1 MENLCPQTDRIH
13 RRAIIYMYMDRANIY
28 RIITIAALLMAF
40 TAGVA
45 AQEYVAPPVE
55 VSDQKVKKDGKVY
68 YSHVVLERQTLFSI
82 SKAYNVTQDDIYD
95 ANPGLKESGLKKNA
109 IIMIPMTAEVKED
122 AAPKQESTA
131 RDESVEKVEQ
141 QSAVAS
147 VQKIHIVRWYETLKD
162 IAAKYNVSESAIIAA
177 NNLKDGKV
185 KNRQKLIVPTKEY
198 AAEVIQDQPASE
210 VAGPVEDEED
220 MDLETA
226 FEDKDEEE
234 NTPGYISKDKI
245 KTTVLLP
252 LKATGSSSSKS
263 NMDFYSGVLLAARE
277 LGESGINIDMGVY
290 DISSG
295 SFGAT
300 KNELESSDII
310 IGPVAAADI
319 NRLYTVAPGIKALV
333 SPLDPKA
340 EELTDR
346 YSTMVHA
353 PAPRMAQYEDVTQ
366 WVKEDL
372 MPGDRVI
379 VISEKEARKGDEG
392 KILRAAIDSAHI
404 EYTPFSYSILEG
416 RKIQEPLEA
425 TMTAEAVNRVV
436 IASESEAFVNDV
448 VRNLNLTIHNKFNV
462 VLYAPAKIRTFETI
476 EIENFHNTNLHAS
489 LTYYIDYDN
498 ADVKK
503 FIRKYRTLFQ
513 TEPTQFAFQGYDVA
527 RYFLGLCAKYGE
539 DWIQYAEDA
548 KMLQSTFDLKPSG
561 NGYINGGIRRI
572 VYGPDYSVETVR

>member
-1 MENLCPQTDRIH
+1 MN
-13 RRAIIYMYMDRANIY
+13 MDRATIS
-28 RIITIAALLMAF
+28 RIFAVAALMMTYA
-40 TAGVA
+40 TGIA

-68 YSHVVLERQTLFSI
+68 YSHVVLERQTLYSI
-82 SKAYNVTQDDIYD
+82 SKAYNVNQDEIFN
-95 ANPGLKESGLKKNA
+95 ANPGLKEVGLKKNA
-109 IIMIPMTAEVKED
+109 IIMIPMASEVREESIVKE
-122 AAPKQESTA
+122 
-131 RDESVEKVEQ
+131 EQ
-141 QSAVAS
+141 KNTVAS

-177 NNLKDGKV
+177 NNLNDGKI
-185 KNRQKLIVPTKEY
+185 KNRQKLIIPTGEY
-198 AAEVIQDQPASE
+198 ATELAPEQQEME
-210 VAGPVEDEED
+210 VAQQTEEEEN

-226 FEDKDEEE
+226 FDEKTEEDSSAF
-234 NTPGYISKDKI
+234 ISKDKI

-277 LGESGINIDMGVY
+277 LGESGINIDMNVY
-290 DISSG
+290 DISNG

-310 IGPVAAADI
+310 IGPVAATDI
-319 NRLYTVAPGIKALV
+319 NRIFTVAPEIKALV

-340 EELTDR
+340 EQLTER
-346 YSTMVHA
+346 YRTIVHA
-353 PAPRMAQYEDVTQ
+353 PAPRTAQYEDLAQ
-366 WVKEDL
+366 WINEDL
-372 MPGDRVI
+372 MPGDKVI

-392 KILRAAIDSAHI
+392 KILRAVIDSAHI
-404 EYTPFSYSILEG
+404 VYTPFAYSILEG

-425 TMTAEAVNRVV
+425 NMTAEGVNRIV

-503 FIRKYRTLFQ
+503 FIKKYRTLFK

-539 DWIQYAEDA
+539 EWMQYAEDA
-548 KMLQSTFDLKPSG
+548 SMLQSTFDLRSSG
-561 NGYINGGIRRI
+561 CGYINGGIRRI
-572 VYGPDYSVETVR
+572 VYGNEYSIEILK

>member
-1 MENLCPQTDRIH
+1 MN
-13 RRAIIYMYMDRANIY
+13 MDRATIS
-28 RIITIAALLMAF
+28 RIFAVAALMMTYA
-40 TAGVA
+40 TGIA

-68 YSHVVLERQTLFSI
+68 YSHVVLERQTLYSI
-82 SKAYNVTQDDIYD
+82 SKAYNVNQDEIFN
-95 ANPGLKESGLKKNA
+95 ANPGLKEVGLKKNA
-109 IIMIPMTAEVKED
+109 IIMIPMASEVREESIVKE
-122 AAPKQESTA
+122 
-131 RDESVEKVEQ
+131 EQ
-141 QSAVAS
+141 KNTVAS

-177 NNLKDGKV
+177 NNLNDGKI
-185 KNRQKLIVPTKEY
+185 KNRQKLIIPTEEY
-198 AAEVIQDQPASE
+198 ATELAPEQQEME
-210 VAGPVEDEED
+210 VAQTEEEEN

-226 FEDKDEEE
+226 FDEKTEEDSSAF
-234 NTPGYISKDKI
+234 ISKDKI

-277 LGESGINIDMGVY
+277 LGESGINIDMNVY
-290 DISSG
+290 DISNG
-295 SFGAT
+295 TFGAT

-310 IGPVAAADI
+310 IGPVAATDI
-319 NRLYTVAPGIKALV
+319 NRIFTVAPEIKALV

-340 EELTDR
+340 EQLTER
-346 YSTMVHA
+346 YRTIVHA
-353 PAPRMAQYEDVTQ
+353 PAPRTAQYEDLAQ
-366 WVKEDL
+366 WINEDL
-372 MPGDRVI
+372 MPGDKVM

-392 KILRAAIDSAHI
+392 KILRAVIDSAHI
-404 EYTPFSYSILEG
+404 VYTPFAYSILEG

-425 TMTAEAVNRVV
+425 NMTAEGVNRIV

-503 FIRKYRTLFQ
+503 FIKKYRTLFK

-539 DWIQYAEDA
+539 DWMQYAEDA
-548 KMLQSTFDLKPSG
+548 SMLQSTFDLRSSG
-561 NGYINGGIRRI
+561 CGYINGGIRRI
-572 VYGPDYSVETVR
+572 VYGNEYSIEILK

>member
-1 MENLCPQTDRIH
+1 MN
-13 RRAIIYMYMDRANIY
+13 MDRATIS
-28 RIITIAALLMAF
+28 RIFAVAALMMTYA
-40 TAGVA
+40 TGIA

-55 VSDQKVKKDGKVY
+55 VSDQNVKKDRKVY
-68 YSHVVLERQTLFSI
+68 YSHVVLERQTLYSI
-82 SKAYNVTQDDIYD
+82 SKAYNVNQDEIFN
-95 ANPGLKESGLKKNA
+95 ANSGLKEVGLKKNA
-109 IIMIPMTAEVKED
+109 IIMIPMASEVREESIVKE
-122 AAPKQESTA
+122 
-131 RDESVEKVEQ
+131 EQ
-141 QSAVAS
+141 KNTVAS

-177 NNLKDGKV
+177 NNLNDGKI
-185 KNRQKLIVPTKEY
+185 KNRQKLIIPTEEY
-198 AAEVIQDQPASE
+198 ATELAPEQQEME
-210 VAGPVEDEED
+210 VAQTEEEEN

-226 FEDKDEEE
+226 FDEKTEEDSSAF
-234 NTPGYISKDKI
+234 ISKDKI

-263 NMDFYSGVLLAARE
+263 NMYFYSGVLLAARE
-277 LGESGINIDMGVY
+277 LGESGINIDMNVY
-290 DISSG
+290 DISNG

-310 IGPVAAADI
+310 IGPVAATDI
-319 NRLYTVAPGIKALV
+319 NRIFTVAPEIKALV

-340 EELTDR
+340 EQLTER
-346 YSTMVHA
+346 YRTIVHA
-353 PAPRMAQYEDVTQ
+353 PAPRTAQYEDLAQ
-366 WVKEDL
+366 WINEDL
-372 MPGDRVI
+372 MPGDKVM

-392 KILRAAIDSAHI
+392 KILRAVIDSAHI
-404 EYTPFSYSILEG
+404 VYTPFAYSILEG

-425 TMTAEAVNRVV
+425 NMTAEGVNRIV

-503 FIRKYRTLFQ
+503 FIKKYRTLFK

-539 DWIQYAEDA
+539 EWMQYAEDA
-548 KMLQSTFDLKPSG
+548 SMLQSTFDLRSSG
-561 NGYINGGIRRI
+561 CGYINGGIRRI
-572 VYGPDYSVETVR
+572 VYGNEYSIEILK

>member
-1 MENLCPQTDRIH
+1 
-13 RRAIIYMYMDRANIY
+13 MDRATIS
-28 RIITIAALLMAF
+28 RIFAVAALMMTF
-40 TAGVA
+40 TASIA

-55 VSDQKVKKDGKVY
+55 VSDQKVKKDGKVF
-68 YSHVVLERQTLFSI
+68 YSHVVLERQTLYSI
-82 SKAYNVTQDDIYD
+82 SKAYNVTQDEIFE
-95 ANPGLKESGLKKNA
+95 ANPGLKEVGLKKNA
-109 IIMIPMTAEVKED
+109 IIMIPMAAEVKE
-122 AAPKQESTA
+122 EVTA
-131 RDESVEKVEQ
+131 KPDEPTKKEAENKEEQ
-141 QSAVAS
+141 KSAVAS
-147 VQKIHIVRWYETLKD
+147 VQKIHTVRWYETLKD

-177 NNLKDGKV
+177 NNLNDGKI
-185 KNRQKLIVPTKEY
+185 KNRQKLIIPTEEY
-198 AAEVIQDQPASE
+198 ATELTPEQQEVE
-210 VAGPVEDEED
+210 VAQTEEEEN

-226 FEDKDEEE
+226 FDEKTDEDSSAF
-234 NTPGYISKDKI
+234 ISKDKI

-277 LGESGINIDMGVY
+277 LGESGINIDMNVY
-290 DISSG
+290 DISNG

-319 NRLYTVAPGIKALV
+319 NRLYAVAPEIKALI

-340 EELTDR
+340 EQLIDR
-346 YSTMVHA
+346 YCTMVHA
-353 PAPRMAQYEDVTQ
+353 PAPRMSQYEDIAQ
-366 WVKEDL
+366 WIKEDL

-392 KILRAAIDSAHI
+392 RILRAAIDSAHI
-404 EYTPFSYSILEG
+404 AYTPFSYSILEG

-425 TMTAEAVNRVV
+425 KMTAEGANRVV

-476 EIENFHNTNLHAS
+476 EIENFHNANLHAS
-489 LTYYIDYDN
+489 LTYYIDYSN
-498 ADVKK
+498 ADVKS
-503 FIRKYRTLFQ
+503 FIKKYRTLFK

-527 RYFLGLCAKYGE
+527 RYFLGMCAKYGE
-539 DWIQYAEDA
+539 AWMSHREEAS
-548 KMLQSTFDLKPSG
+548 MLQSTFDIKPAG
-561 NGYINGGIRRI
+561 NGYINEGIRRI
-572 VYGPDYSVETVR
+572 VYGPDYSVTVVR

>member
-1 MENLCPQTDRIH
+1 
-13 RRAIIYMYMDRANIY
+13 MDRATIS
-28 RIITIAALLMAF
+28 RIFAVAALMVAF
-40 TAGVA
+40 TASIA

-55 VSDQKVKKDGKVY
+55 VSDQKVKKDGKVF
-68 YSHVVLERQTLFSI
+68 YSHIVLERQTLYSI
-82 SKAYNVTQDDIYD
+82 SKAYNVTQDAIFE
-95 ANPGLKESGLKKNA
+95 ANPGLKEVGLKKNA
-109 IIMIPMTAEVKED
+109 IIMIPMAAEVREEVTAKPEEPTKKE
-122 AAPKQESTA
+122 AADKE
-131 RDESVEKVEQ
+131 EKKN
-141 QSAVAS
+141 AVAS
-147 VQKIHIVRWYETLKD
+147 VQKIHTVRWYETLKD

-177 NNLKDGKV
+177 NNLNDGKI
-185 KNRQKLIVPTKEY
+185 KNRQKLIIPTDEY
-198 AAEVIQDQPASE
+198 ATDMVPEQQEVEIAQK
-210 VAGPVEDEED
+210 EEEEN

-226 FEDKDEEE
+226 FDEKTDEDSSAFIAKD
-234 NTPGYISKDKI
+234 NI

-277 LGESGINIDMGVY
+277 LGESGINIDMNVY
-290 DISSG
+290 DISNG

-319 NRLYTVAPGIKALV
+319 TRLYAVAPEIKALI

-340 EELTDR
+340 EQLIDR
-346 YSTMVHA
+346 YCTMVHA
-353 PAPRMAQYEDVTQ
+353 PAPRMAQYEDIAQ
-366 WVKEDL
+366 WLREDL

-379 VISEKEARKGDEG
+379 VISEKEVRKGDEG
-392 KILRAAIDSAHI
+392 RILRAAIDSAHI
-404 EYTPFSYSILEG
+404 AYTPFSYSILEG

-425 TMTAEAVNRVV
+425 NMTAEGVNRVV

-489 LTYYIDYDN
+489 LTYYIDYSN
-498 ADVKK
+498 ADVKS
-503 FIRKYRTLFQ
+503 FIKKYRTLFK

-539 DWIQYAEDA
+539 EWMLHREDA
-548 KMLQSTFDLKPSG
+548 SMLQSTFDIKPAG
-561 NGYINGGIRRI
+561 NGYINEGIRRI
-572 VYGPDYSVETVR
+572 VYGPEYSVTVVR

>member
-1 MENLCPQTDRIH
+1 
-13 RRAIIYMYMDRANIY
+13 MDRATIS
-28 RIITIAALLMAF
+28 RIFAVAALMVAF
-40 TAGVA
+40 TASIA

-55 VSDQKVKKDGKVY
+55 VSDQKVKKDGKVF
-68 YSHVVLERQTLFSI
+68 YSHIVLERQTLYSI
-82 SKAYNVTQDDIYD
+82 SKAYNVTQDAIFE
-95 ANPGLKESGLKKNA
+95 ANPGLKEVGLKKNA
-109 IIMIPMTAEVKED
+109 IIMIPMAAEVKEEVTAKPEEPTKKE
-122 AAPKQESTA
+122 AADKE
-131 RDESVEKVEQ
+131 EKKN
-141 QSAVAS
+141 AVAS
-147 VQKIHIVRWYETLKD
+147 VQKIHTVRWYETLKD

-177 NNLKDGKV
+177 NNLNDGKI
-185 KNRQKLIVPTKEY
+185 KNRQKLIIPTDEY
-198 AAEVIQDQPASE
+198 ATDMVPEQQEVEIAQR
-210 VAGPVEDEED
+210 EEEEN

-226 FEDKDEEE
+226 FDEKTDEDSSAFIAKD
-234 NTPGYISKDKI
+234 NI

-277 LGESGINIDMGVY
+277 LGESGINIDMNVY
-290 DISSG
+290 DISNG

-319 NRLYTVAPGIKALV
+319 TRLYAVAPEIKALI

-340 EELTDR
+340 EQLIDR
-346 YSTMVHA
+346 YHTMVHA
-353 PAPRMAQYEDVTQ
+353 PAPRMAQYEDIAQ
-366 WVKEDL
+366 WLREDL

-379 VISEKEARKGDEG
+379 VISEKEVRKGDEG
-392 KILRAAIDSAHI
+392 RILRAAIDSAHI
-404 EYTPFSYSILEG
+404 AYTPFSYSILEG

-425 TMTAEAVNRVV
+425 NMTAEGVNRVV

-489 LTYYIDYDN
+489 LTYYIDYSN
-498 ADVKK
+498 ADVKN
-503 FIRKYRTLFQ
+503 FIKKYRALFK

-539 DWIQYAEDA
+539 QWMLHREGAS
-548 KMLQSTFDLKPSG
+548 MLQSTFDIKPAG
-561 NGYINGGIRRI
+561 NGYINEGIRRI
-572 VYGPDYSVETVR
+572 IYGPEYSVTVVR

>member
-1 MENLCPQTDRIH
+1 
-13 RRAIIYMYMDRANIY
+13 MYMDRVTIS
-28 RIITIAALLMAF
+28 RTITVAALLLAF
-40 TAGVA
+40 AAVAG

-68 YSHVVLERQTLFSI
+68 YSHVVLERQTLYSI
-82 SKAYNVTQDDIYD
+82 SKAYNVTQDEILD
-95 ANPGLKESGLKKNA
+95 ANPGLKESGLKKNS
-109 IIMIPMTAEVKED
+109 IIMIPVQSE
-122 AAPKQESTA
+122 APA
-131 RDESVEKVEQ
+131 PVEQ
-141 QSAVAS
+141 VTLQQEETTEVSVSAS
-147 VQKIHIVRWYETLKD
+147 VQNIHIVRWYETLKD
-162 IAAKYNVSESAIIAA
+162 IADKYNVSESAIIAA
-177 NNLKDGKV
+177 NNLKDGKI
-185 KNRQKLIVPTKEY
+185 KNRQKLIIPTEGY
-198 AAEVIQDQPASE
+198 AQEITPE
-210 VAGPVEDEED
+210 PTEEEED

-226 FEDKDEEE
+226 FEDDDQDLEE
-234 NTPGYISKDKI
+234 NTVQEYMSKSHI

-252 LKATGSSSSKS
+252 LKATGSTSSKS

-277 LGESGINIDMGVY
+277 IGENGIGIDMSVY
-290 DISSG
+290 DIANG
-295 SFGAT
+295 SYGAT
-300 KNELESSDII
+300 KSELESSDII

-319 NRLYTVAPGIKALV
+319 TRIYSVAPGIKALI

-340 EELTDR
+340 EELC
-346 YSTMVHA
+346 STYGTMIHA
-353 PAPRMAQYEDVTQ
+353 PAPRMAQYEDIAQ

-392 KILRAAIDSAHI
+392 KLLRAAIDSADI
-404 EYTPFSYSILEG
+404 KYTPFTYSILEG

-425 TMTAEAVNRVV
+425 KMTAEGTNRVI

-498 ADVKK
+498 ADVKQ
-503 FIRKYRTLFQ
+503 FIKKYRALFN

-527 RYFLGLCAKYGE
+527 KYFLSLCAKYG
-539 DWIQYAEDA
+539 DTWMQHIEDA
-548 KMLQSTFDLKPSG
+548 SMLQSTFDLQSTE
-561 NGYINGGIRRI
+561 NGGYSNGGIRRI
-572 VYGPDYSVETVR
+572 VYGSEYTVTVH